1 MAVKAVAQAT
11 WTRPGA
17 GNTVEYVAGVA
28 VELRLADGTVLTPY
42 RPGTIDPATGIGT
55 PITTYVTDEQGWN
68 PPADVW
74 VASDV
79 ARVYTGDRAKPRTLT
94 VSRHPSD
101 VVSPAELDTAVT
113 ARTTPIAQDVASLTQ
128 TVADKADQATVDA
141 LPTKTY
147 VDAELGKRATVA
159 YVDQQ
164 LGALPTTG
172 GTLVLGPTDEVPA
185 GTAVDTVIVRRTR

>member
-1 MAVKAVAQAT
+1 M
-11 WTRPGA
+11 
-17 GNTVEYVAGVA
+17 
-28 VELRLADGTVLTPY
+28 
-42 RPGTIDPATGIGT
+42 
-55 PITTYVTDEQGWN
+55 
-68 PPADVW
+68 ADVTFYSQ
-74 VASDV
+74 AGAD
-79 ARVYTGDRAKPRTLT
+79 AKFAL
-94 VSRHPSD
+94 
-101 VVSPAELDTAVT
+101 
-113 ARTTPIAQDVASLTQ
+113 
-128 TVADKADQATVDA
+128 KADQATVDA